1 MTNEVSKNEVLK
13 IKDIMKYIP
22 HRYPF
27 LLVDRIVEFNAGE
40 SAIGI
45 KNVTMNE
52 EFFQGH
58 FPDEPVMPG
67 VLQIEALAQTACL
80 LVIRSLGEKAP
91 KNPGILFTTINNVK
105 FRKPVVPGD
114 QLELHVKI
122 IRSKLSIY
130 VIESYGIVDGQKVIE
145 AEFSAM
151 LYDKEAKKI
160 NE

>member
-1 MTNEVSKNEVLK
+1 MSNEIIG
-13 IKDIMKYIP
+13 IKEIMSLIP

-27 LLVDRIVEFNAGE
+27 LLVDKIVELNVGE
-40 SAIGI
+40 SATGI

-58 FPDEPVMPG
+58 FPGEPVMPG
-67 VLQIEALAQTACL
+67 VLQIEALAQTACV
-80 LVIRSLGEKAP
+80 LVLKSLGDKAP

-114 QLELHVKI
+114 QLHLQVKI
-122 IRSKLSIY
+122 VKSKLSIY
-130 VIESYGIVDGQKVIE
+130 VIEACGIVDGQKVIE

-151 LYDKEAKKI
+151 LYDKDIKKI

>member
-1 MTNEVSKNEVLK
+1 MSNEVIG
-13 IKDIMKYIP
+13 IKEIMNLIP

-27 LLVDRIVEFNAGE
+27 LLVDKIVELNVGE
-40 SAIGI
+40 SATGI

-58 FPDEPVMPG
+58 FPGEPVMPG
-67 VLQIEALAQTACL
+67 VLQIETLAQTACV
-80 LVIRSLGEKAP
+80 LVLKSLGDKAP

-114 QLELHVKI
+114 QLHLQVKI
-122 IRSKLSIY
+122 VKSKLSIY
-130 VIESYGIVDGQKVIE
+130 VIEACGIVDGQKVIE

-151 LYDKEAKKI
+151 LYDKDVKKI

>member
-1 MTNEVSKNEVLK
+1 MNNEVIK
-13 IKDIMKYIP
+13 IKEIMELIP

-27 LLVDRIVEFNAGE
+27 LLVDRIVELNKGE

-45 KNVTMNE
+45 KNVSMNE

-58 FPDEPVMPG
+58 FPDEPVMSG
-67 VLQIEALAQTACL
+67 VLQIEALAQTACV
-80 LVIRSLGEKAP
+80 LVIKSLGDKAP
-91 KNPGILFTTINNVK
+91 KNPGILFTTIEKVK

-114 QLELHVKI
+114 RLELHVKI

-130 VIESYGIVDGQKVIE
+130 VIEACGIVDGQKVIE

-160 NE
+160 ND

>member
-1 MTNEVSKNEVLK
+1 MSNEIIG
-13 IKDIMKYIP
+13 IKEIMSLIP

-27 LLVDRIVEFNAGE
+27 LLVDKIIELNKGE
-40 SAIGI
+40 SAVGI

-58 FPDEPVMPG
+58 FPGEPVMPG
-67 VLQIEALAQTACL
+67 VLQIEALAQTACV
-80 LVIRSLGEKAP
+80 LVIKSLGDKAP

-114 QLELHVKI
+114 QLHLQVKI
-122 IRSKLSIY
+122 VKSKLSIY
-130 VIESYGIVDGQKVIE
+130 VIEACGVVDGQKVIG

-151 LYDKEAKKI
+151 LYDKDVKKI